1 MFLRR
6 SRRSYGPVS
15 KPACLFFLATAFACL
30 LLFLTAQPGQAAQR
44 PQGGLSLAPRIDPL
58 HVLEK
63 SAPPLRTELHK
74 NFVLLKTQAARSLAA
89 GDVLAPECPLFSAPP
104 RCNRNPII
112 AASLDAPCSRIAKP
126 AARGPPARF

>member
-6 SRRSYGPVS
+6 SRQSYGPVS

-30 LLFLTAQPGQAAQR
+30 LLFLTAQPGQTAQR
-44 PQGGLSLAPRIDPL
+44 PQGGLSLAPRIDPPR
-58 HVLEK
+58 VLEEK
-63 SAPPLRTELHK
+63 TPPPRTELHR
-74 NFVLLKTQAARSLAA
+74 NFLLLKTQAARTFPP
-89 GDVLAPECPLFSAPP
+89 GDMLAPECPLFSAPP

-112 AASLDAPCSRIAKP
+112 AARLDAPRSRVAHS